1 MSVYVPNSIG
11 QYFERRQGKYA
22 IATEFGLLARRDSD
36 PRFVAQVKRL
46 DEAMKGLPVKVSANL
61 AKRLGRKVLRP
72 AAAKYRGL
80 WLAERP
86 KRPTNKVRKD
96 IAKAIVHS
104 ADVRAGLVVATTGVK
119 VNRAYRARLA
129 GPLNAL
135 YWKTQDKMAAQFTR
149 ADFEREFANAI
160 EEVFESE
167 CRKHGIK
174 VKS

>member
-11 QYFERRQGKYA
+11 QYFERRQNKLA

-36 PRFVAQVKRL
+36 PRFIAQVKRL
-46 DEAMKGLPVKVSANL
+46 DAAMKGLPVKVGSNL

-86 KRPTNKVRKD
+86 KRPTNKVRRD

-119 VNRAYRARLA
+119 VNRSYRARLA
-129 GPLNAL
+129 GPLNKL

-174 VKS
+174 VKG

>member
-11 QYFERRQGKYA
+11 QYFERRQNKLA

-36 PRFVAQVKRL
+36 PRFIAQVKRL
-46 DEAMKGLPVKVSANL
+46 DAAMKGLPVKVGSNL

-86 KRPTNKVRKD
+86 KRPTNKVRRD

-119 VNRAYRARLA
+119 VNRSSPFAPAGITSVALLKLPPASLA
-129 GPLNAL
+129 ICRVTGCGWRPAG
-135 YWKTQDKMAAQFTR
+135 WWRWTR
-149 ADFEREFANAI
+149 R
-160 EEVFESE
+160 
-167 CRKHGIK
+167 
-174 VKS
+174 

>member
-1 MSVYVPNSIG
+1 MYVPTNIA
-11 QYFERRQGKYA
+11 QYFERRQNKYA

-36 PRFVAQVKRL
+36 PRFIAQVKRL

-61 AKRLGRKVLRP
+61 AKRLGRKVLKP
-72 AAAKYRGL
+72 AASIYRGL
-80 WLAERP
+80 WLAEKP
-86 KRPTNKVRKD
+86 KRPTNVVRRD
-96 IAKAIVHS
+96 IARGIVHS

-119 VNRAYRARLA
+119 VNRARRARLA

-135 YWKTQDKMAAQFTR
+135 YWKTQEKMAARFTR
-149 ADFEREFANAI
+149 KDFEREFADAV
-160 EEVFESE
+160 EEVFASE